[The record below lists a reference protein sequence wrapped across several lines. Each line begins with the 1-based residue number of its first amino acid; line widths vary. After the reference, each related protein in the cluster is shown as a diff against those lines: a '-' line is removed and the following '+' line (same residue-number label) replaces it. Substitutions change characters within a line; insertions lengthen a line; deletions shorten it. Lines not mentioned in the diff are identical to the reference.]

1 MRFVQMMNAD
11 ICFGATGRRRCWFE
25 AGVPVAIAPAF
36 AMTVFFD
43 VADGGEQYRPVI
55 EIAHPRGVLRY
66 PLPDGCLLDITG
78 WCGLKALPRA
88 VEFAGARPSRLLIEF
103 CEFGGAQSATR

>member
-1 MRFVQMMNAD
+1 MRYVQTMNAD
-11 ICFGATGRRRCWFE
+11 ISFSVSGRRRHWFE

-55 EIAHPRGVLRY
+55 EVTHPRGVLRY
-66 PLPDGCLLDITG
+66 PLPEGCLLDITG

-88 VEFAGARPSRLLIEF
+88 VEFSGARPARLLVEF
-103 CEFGGAQSATR
+103 SDCSAARSAAQ